1 MNTDYHIIEAIRDMS
16 KQGDTFDAR
25 NRRFLQTVIDNIRYI
40 LQDEEDVIRCQYV
53 LKQDKSETFN

>member
-40 LQDEEDVIRCQYV
+40 LQDEEDVIRC
-53 LKQDKSETFN
+53 